1 MTWEGWCAF
10 SRGRLGLRKP
20 DSAECVKVGQMES
33 QERKVFVQG
42 KAPEGVRE
50 WKAQHSGLLKPRQG
64 GTPGVARREVAE

>member
-42 KAPEGVRE
+42 KAPEGGSGVEGTTLRTAE
-50 WKAQHSGLLKPRQG
+50 AQ
-64 GTPGVARREVAE
+64 TRREVAE